1 LANPLWACAKLRKQ
15 PSVDELRLMVQTFL
29 QPAVLKDA
37 KPQDMAN
44 TVWALGELCR
54 LPGWQG
60 GVSEQDVRQ
69 LLGEQQLLLVCDNGR
84 TTSNVVLGIAR
95 MAVGNTPIISVGYAR
110 DCSKQL
116 LSAIYGRLGSWN
128 EQDIANA
135 LWACGE
141 LGLVDTPFVA
151 KAVAAAPLWLPDSL
165 PVGLKQAVRVC
176 AVLEYRD
183 EAFMQAC
190 LQRGLQLLS
199 PVRQQHAN
207 RQGGSSRPPSNGDRD
222 DLAATCASAIARLD
236 MQPLAGKAVELVL
249 RSGVGQRPNTHPS
262 NLSRLWVFHSW
273 LLQHQLLDGKGL
285 TGVVSQQQL
294 QRGGAEDAAAMG
306 MC

>member
-1 LANPLWACAKLRKQ
+1 
-15 PSVDELRLMVQTFL
+15 
-29 QPAVLKDA
+29 
-37 KPQDMAN
+37 
-44 TVWALGELCR
+44 
-54 LPGWQG
+54 
-60 GVSEQDVRQ
+60 
-69 LLGEQQLLLVCDNGR
+69 
-84 TTSNVVLGIAR
+84 
-95 MAVGNTPIISVGYAR
+95 
-110 DCSKQL
+110 
-116 LSAIYGRLGSWN
+116 
-128 EQDIANA
+128 
-135 LWACGE
+135 
-141 LGLVDTPFVA
+141 VDTPFVA

-176 AVLEYRD
+176 AVLQYRD

-294 QRGGAEDAAAMG
+294 QRGGQRMQLQWACAEVCCKQLIIVTPPGTMVSIHSLDTAHMLRIAHLTRR
-306 MC
+306 